1 MKQYNTRI
9 HVTGRNP
16 YEKGP
21 SFALSPAHL
30 REPIGVERDDPVRNI
45 DVDGVVVVV
54 VEGRVLHSLLE
65 VRHRGC
71 RRPSLR
77 LSAEPSPVE

>member
-1 MKQYNTRI
+1 MKQHNI
-9 HVTGRNP
+9 HVTTCSQPSGRNP

-21 SFALSPAHL
+21 SLSPAHL

-54 VEGRVLHSLLE
+54 VVEGRVLHSLLE
-65 VRHRGC
+65 VRHRG
-71 RRPSLR
+71 
-77 LSAEPSPVE
+77 